1 MAKMLLNAPN
11 RFCKVEIAQ
20 KVFEL
25 SKWLKIKNKF
35 FLMTFPFDS
44 HTPTD
49 VKPDMIPGV

>member
-35 FLMTFPFDS
+35 YFDDFS
-44 HTPTD
+44 L
-49 VKPDMIPGV
+49 